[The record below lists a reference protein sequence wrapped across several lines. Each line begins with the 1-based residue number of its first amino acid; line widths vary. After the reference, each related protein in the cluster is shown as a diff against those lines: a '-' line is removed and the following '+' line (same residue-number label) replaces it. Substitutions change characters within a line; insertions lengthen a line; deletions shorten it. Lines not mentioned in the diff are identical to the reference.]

1 MNKLI
6 INGDAWGEFT
16 GSTKKKD
23 GNIEI
28 RGYRS
33 YDTLHTVRV
42 MDHPEGLNSNQQ
54 IVLDWM
60 KDVFRENEIDPFTT
74 ILDFLRPTTQE
85 DELDSAYASL
95 SQLNNDEQFQVL
107 AAFAAW
113 GQSEVQDDTEV

>member
-6 INGDAWGEFT
+6 INGDTWGEFS

-23 GNIEI
+23 GTIEI

-33 YDTLHTVRV
+33 YDRLHTVRV

-54 IVLDWM
+54 IVLEWLKSD
-60 KDVFRENEIDPFTT
+60 DHPNYSNILNLFSDLLDYQVPIEVADAFTQMMT
-74 ILDFLRPTTQE
+74 DKKQ
-85 DELDSAYASL
+85 
-95 SQLNNDEQFQVL
+95 QFQVL
-107 AAFAAW
+107 EPFAAW